1 MISLES
7 QELWGEVGGR
17 GGILRSSR
25 GAATPVLL
33 ARLLLYVLAF
43 SVSSPARVGELAR
56 DGGKDSRQIT
66 FCYGGWEFQCEDSPP
81 LMFGFEMRPTVA
93 IPGSG
98 AGGKTPRATR
108 KSFVL
113 LYFKTLKA
121 QLLNNMTRWHDLKNN
136 FAHPSYSPD
145 FPA

>member
-56 DGGKDSRQIT
+56 DGGKDSRQIR
-66 FCYGGWEFQCEDSPP
+66 FCYGG
-81 LMFGFEMRPTVA
+81 
-93 IPGSG
+93 
-98 AGGKTPRATR
+98 
-108 KSFVL
+108 
-113 LYFKTLKA
+113 
-121 QLLNNMTRWHDLKNN
+121 
-136 FAHPSYSPD
+136 
-145 FPA
+145 